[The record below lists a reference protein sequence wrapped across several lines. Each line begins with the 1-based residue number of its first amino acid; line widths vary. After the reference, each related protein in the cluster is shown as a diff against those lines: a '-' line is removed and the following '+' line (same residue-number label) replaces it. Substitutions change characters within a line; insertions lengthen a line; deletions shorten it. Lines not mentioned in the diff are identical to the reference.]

1 MKAHSSV
8 IKKIDQTLLKNN
20 PVTWSSRIH
29 TAGIYGLGFA
39 LLLAI
44 ISFIAPNDPR
54 NNSMIHYWVILISTV
69 SLLAFIFWMIYLL
82 RFNVF
87 KRFGA
92 WKSTDTVKTFIF
104 YFIII
109 LIIISWPFIPPV
121 IESVKANAAYTS
133 EELTADINSMNV
145 KICQLEQDSID
156 KRFRRDTFEIDNSIT
171 RLQRRYDRVETYTQE
186 AVEAANADNYY
197 LIDTATLRSRLLIA
211 DSVKKITDS
220 IYVTYACPDY
230 KFIYQYGLDEYS
242 LLKLMSS
249 MDLYRQV
256 LQYRQAVDKAK
267 LRTELGQLFAKYSPY
282 HDPASLAS
290 GRQRYYDYGES
301 SYMSRIRDKY
311 DLYLV
316 NQQIDNITGKKYRWD
331 KETIGICWRLG
342 YYLTLCLAM
351 LVLIY
356 RHTTRRTFFLT
367 LLTSVVL
374 TIVTALFIGMTP
386 YSENAFYIWT
396 ITYFVLFIII
406 SAFILNSRNR
416 NLISGISLNH
426 LVFMTPFMPLI
437 VTALYYESLRNR
449 YRFSG
454 DPEQYDTLF
463 KNAEL
468 HYFVSEIGGFVL
480 LIVLLTTVYQQAY
493 KKWYA
498 LPEQ

>member
-1 MKAHSSV
+1 
-8 IKKIDQTLLKNN
+8 
-20 PVTWSSRIH
+20 
-29 TAGIYGLGFA
+29 
-39 LLLAI
+39 
-44 ISFIAPNDPR
+44 
-54 NNSMIHYWVILISTV
+54 
-69 SLLAFIFWMIYLL
+69 
-82 RFNVF
+82 
-87 KRFGA
+87 
-92 WKSTDTVKTFIF
+92 
-104 YFIII
+104 
-109 LIIISWPFIPPV
+109 
-121 IESVKANAAYTS
+121 
-133 EELTADINSMNV
+133 
-145 KICQLEQDSID
+145 
-156 KRFRRDTFEIDNSIT
+156 
-171 RLQRRYDRVETYTQE
+171 
-186 AVEAANADNYY
+186 
-197 LIDTATLRSRLLIA
+197 
-211 DSVKKITDS
+211 
-220 IYVTYACPDY
+220 
-230 KFIYQYGLDEYS
+230 
-242 LLKLMSS
+242 

-316 NQQIDNITGKKYRWD
+316 NQQIDNITEKKYRWD